1 MQRVR
6 HTPAWLAL
14 VPLLVAVPWLVRS
27 ALRGRPR
34 LGVASILMLGASPW
48 VLPWYA
54 VWVVPLAAIEDD
66 SLAWVLALAVS
77 AYLLPDRVP
86 L

>member
-1 MQRVR
+1 
-6 HTPAWLAL
+6 
-14 VPLLVAVPWLVRS
+14 
-27 ALRGRPR
+27 
-34 LGVASILMLGASPW
+34 MLGASQW

-54 VWVVPLAAIEDD
+54 VCVVPLAAIEDD

-77 AYLLPDRVP
+77 ACPQPDPVP

>member
-1 MQRVR
+1 
-6 HTPAWLAL
+6 
-14 VPLLVAVPWLVRS
+14 
-27 ALRGRPR
+27 
-34 LGVASILMLGASPW
+34 MLGASPW

-54 VWVVPLAAIEDD
+54 VCVVPLAAIEDE

-77 AYLLPDRVP
+77 AYLLPDPVP